1 MHNQT
6 HDAAGLQELDM
17 NMKNSSQPK
26 VAVPFLIGGDGRIY
40 LNAATIKDL
49 TVTNAKL
56 LA

>member
-6 HDAAGLQELDM
+6 HDAAGPQELDM

-26 VAVPFLIGGDGRIY
+26 VAVPFLVRSDGRIY

>member
-17 NMKNSSQPK
+17 NMKNLSQPK
-26 VAVPFLIGGDGRIY
+26 VAVPFLIGGDGRNY